1 MTRTRRQLTR
11 TDLTPLTRA
20 ALGPGRTLTAVERL
34 RGGTKKGVYRL
45 RLDDDSTAIA
55 YVWSADEDYWD
66 QPDPDPRDVFSH
78 GTGLGLFTAAH
89 DRLAASGVRTPR
101 LLYADAT
108 HTHLPADAA
117 VVEDMTG
124 GSLEDAL
131 GGVRK
136 VPPAP
141 RRPARTLA
149 APAEHPRTTSTRASG
164 RHAEST
170 HRTPQGPPSGRTTGL
185 YGHPLARD
193 PREAPRLMDRMA
205 ELLATLHAH
214 TGPRFGKVA
223 VVDQGGSSHGVSCEQ
238 RITDGALRCIE
249 EAARREPRAAAV
261 RRELE
266 DRIHALAAEVRPRD
280 RQTLLH
286 GELGPDHVLLT
297 PDGQPALIDIEGLMY
312 FDVEH
317 EHVFLE
323 LRFGPHYDALRAP
336 GLDEARMR
344 LYRLSMHL
352 GLVSGPLTLIE
363 GDFPHPERMREIAEH
378 NLQQALSLLN
388 AV

>member
-1 MTRTRRQLTR
+1 VTETRRALTR
-11 TDLTPLTRA
+11 TDLAPLTRA
-20 ALGPGRTLTAVERL
+20 ALGTGRTLTGVERL
-34 RGGTKKGVYRL
+34 RGGTKKGAYRL
-45 RLDDDSTAIA
+45 TLDDDSTAVA
-55 YVWSADEDYWD
+55 YVWSADEDFWD

-89 DRLAASGVRTPR
+89 DRLTTAGVRTPR

-131 GGVRK
+131 
-136 VPPAP
+136 
-141 RRPARTLA
+141 
-149 APAEHPRTTSTRASG
+149 
-164 RHAEST
+164 
-170 HRTPQGPPSGRTTGL
+170 
-185 YGHPLARD
+185 ARD
-193 PREAPRLMDRMA
+193 PQGAPAAMERMA

-214 TGPRFGKVA
+214 TGPRYGKVA
-223 VVDQGGSSHGVSCEQ
+223 VVDNGGSSHGVSCEQ
-238 RITDGALRCIE
+238 RVTEGALRCIE

-266 DRIHALAAEVRPRD
+266 ETVHALAAEVRPRD
-280 RQTLLH
+280 RHTLIH

-312 FDVEH
+312 FDLEH
-317 EHVFLE
+317 EHVFLR

-336 GLDEARMR
+336 GLDEARLR
-344 LYRLSMHL
+344 LYRLSMHI

-363 GDFPHPERMREIAEH
+363 GDLPHPDRMREIAEH
-378 NLQQALSLLN
+378 NLQEALSLLRS
-388 AV
+388 AS

>member
-1 MTRTRRQLTR
+1 MTRTRKPLTR
-11 TDLTPLTRA
+11 TELAPLTRA
-20 ALGPGRTLTAVERL
+20 ALGPGRTLTGVERL

-45 RLDDDSTAIA
+45 TLDDDSTAVA

-89 DRLAASGVRTPR
+89 DRLAAAGVRTPR
-101 LLYADAT
+101 LLYADTT

-131 GGVRK
+131 
-136 VPPAP
+136 
-141 RRPARTLA
+141 
-149 APAEHPRTTSTRASG
+149 
-164 RHAEST
+164 
-170 HRTPQGPPSGRTTGL
+170 
-185 YGHPLARD
+185 ARD
-193 PREAPRLMDRMA
+193 PREAPLLMDRMA
-205 ELLATLHAH
+205 NLLATLHAH

-223 VVDQGGSSHGVSCEQ
+223 VVDDGGSSHGVSCEQ
-238 RITDGALRCIE
+238 RITDGALRCVA

-266 DRIHALAAEVRPRD
+266 DTIHALAAAVRPRD
-280 RQTLLH
+280 RHTLIH
-286 GELGPDHVLLT
+286 AELGPDHVLLT

-317 EHVFLE
+317 EHVFLK

-336 GLDEARMR
+336 GLDEARMH

-378 NLQQALSLLN
+378 NLQQALSLLKN

>member
-1 MTRTRRQLTR
+1 MTRTRRPLTR
-11 TDLTPLTRA
+11 TDLAPLARA
-20 ALGPGRTLTAVERL
+20 ALGPGRTLTGVERL

-45 RLDDDSTAIA
+45 TLDDDSTAVA

-101 LLYADAT
+101 LMYADAT

-131 GGVRK
+131 
-136 VPPAP
+136 
-141 RRPARTLA
+141 
-149 APAEHPRTTSTRASG
+149 
-164 RHAEST
+164 
-170 HRTPQGPPSGRTTGL
+170 
-185 YGHPLARD
+185 ARD

-205 ELLATLHAH
+205 DLLATLHAH
-214 TGPRFGKVA
+214 AGPRFGKVA
-223 VVDQGGSSHGVSCEQ
+223 VVDNGGSSHGVSCEQ
-238 RITDGALRCIE
+238 RVTDGALRCIA

-266 DRIHALAAEVRPRD
+266 DTIHALAAEVRPRD

-336 GLDEARMR
+336 GLDEARIG

-378 NLQQALSLLN
+378 NLQQALSLLKN
-388 AV
+388 AS

>member
-1 MTRTRRQLTR
+1 MRT
-11 TDLTPLTRA
+11 P
-20 ALGPGRTLTAVERL
+20 P
-34 RGGTKKGVYRL
+34 
-45 RLDDDSTAIA
+45 S
-55 YVWSADEDYWD
+55 
-66 QPDPDPRDVFSH
+66 
-78 GTGLGLFTAAH
+78 LFTAAH

-131 GGVRK
+131 
-136 VPPAP
+136 
-141 RRPARTLA
+141 
-149 APAEHPRTTSTRASG
+149 
-164 RHAEST
+164 
-170 HRTPQGPPSGRTTGL
+170 
-185 YGHPLARD
+185 ARD

-205 ELLATLHAH
+205 ELPATLHSH

-238 RITDGALRCIE
+238 RITDGALRCLA

-266 DRIHALAAEVRPRD
+266 DTIHALAAEVRPRD
-280 RQTLLH
+280 RQTLIH

-297 PDGQPALIDIEGLMY
+297 SDGQPALIDIEGLMY

-317 EHVFLE
+317 EHVFLR

-336 GLDEARMR
+336 GLDEARLR

-363 GDFPHPERMREIAEH
+363 GDFPHPERMRDIAEH
-378 NLQQALSLLN
+378 NLQQALSLLKS
-388 AV
+388 AS

>member
-1 MTRTRRQLTR
+1 MTR
-11 TDLTPLTRA
+11 TDLTPLARA
-20 ALGPGRTLTAVERL
+20 ALAPGRTLTGVERL

-45 RLDDDSTAIA
+45 FLDDDSTAVA

-66 QPDPDPRDVFSH
+66 QPDPDPRDPFSH
-78 GTGLGLFTAAH
+78 GTGLDLFRAAH
-89 DRLAASGVRTPR
+89 DRLAAAGVRTPR

-117 VVEDMTG
+117 VVEDLTG

-131 GGVRK
+131 VRD
-136 VPPAP
+136 PQ
-141 RRPARTLA
+141 A
-149 APAEHPRTTSTRASG
+149 AP
-164 RHAEST
+164 
-170 HRTPQGPPSGRTTGL
+170 
-185 YGHPLARD
+185 
-193 PREAPRLMDRMA
+193 EAMERMA
-205 ELLATLHAH
+205 ELLATLHSH

-223 VVDQGGSSHGVSCEQ
+223 VVDQGGASHGVSCEQ
-238 RITDGALRCIE
+238 RVTDGALRSLA
-249 EAARREPRAAAV
+249 EAARREPRVAAV

-266 DRIHALAAEVRPRD
+266 ETVHALAAEVRPRD
-280 RQTLLH
+280 RHTLIH
-286 GELGPDHVLLT
+286 GELGADHVLLT

-312 FDVEH
+312 FDVEQ
-317 EHVFLE
+317 EHVFLR

-378 NLQQALSLLN
+378 NLQQVLSLLRS
-388 AV
+388 AS

>member
-1 MTRTRRQLTR
+1 MTKIRRQLAR
-11 TDLTPLTRA
+11 TDLAPLARA
-20 ALGPGRTLTAVERL
+20 ALGPARSLTAVERL

-45 RLDDDSTAIA
+45 TLDDDSTVIA
-55 YVWSADEDYWD
+55 YAWSADEDYWD

-89 DRLAASGVRTPR
+89 DRLAAAGVRTPR

-117 VVEDMTG
+117 VVEDMPG
-124 GSLEDAL
+124 GSLEDA
-131 GGVRK
+131 
-136 VPPAP
+136 
-141 RRPARTLA
+141 
-149 APAEHPRTTSTRASG
+149 
-164 RHAEST
+164 
-170 HRTPQGPPSGRTTGL
+170 
-185 YGHPLARD
+185 LARD

-223 VVDQGGSSHGVSCEQ
+223 VVDNGGSSHGVSCEQ
-238 RITDGALRCIE
+238 RVTEGALRCIA
-249 EAARREPRAAAV
+249 EAARREPRAAAA

-266 DRIHALAAEVRPRD
+266 DTLQALAAEVRPRS
-280 RQTLLH
+280 RHTLIH
-286 GELGPDHVLLT
+286 GELGPDHVLFT
-297 PDGQPALIDIEGLMY
+297 PDGHPALIDIEGLMY
-312 FDVEH
+312 FDAEH
-317 EHVFLE
+317 EHVFLR

-336 GLDEARMR
+336 GLDEARLR

-363 GDFPHPERMREIAEH
+363 GDFPQPERMREIAEH
-378 NLQQALSLLN
+378 NLQQALSLLTS
-388 AV
+388 AS